1 MNAKHKKTKLILRI
15 IGFSLIGIGGILS
28 IYGIVNFMEAFNHP
42 SFEEPGATNIF
53 FISLGSSM
61 VIGGIFLTIISFLSE
76 VGKYVSKESINIQK
90 DYLSEAGDIHK
101 DYVKNLS
108 QGVKEGFS
116 GKNTKKCPNCGNE
129 IPSNSKFCNNC
140 GAKLNKVCPSC
151 GSENESDANYCFK
164 CGQKLDN

>member
-1 MNAKHKKTKLILRI
+1 MISNN
-15 IGFSLIGIGGILS
+15 SLAQGAYYALD
-28 IYGIVNFMEAFNHP
+28 NDDDTTFM
-42 SFEEPGATNIF
+42 
-53 FISLGSSM
+53 
-61 VIGGIFLTIISFLSE
+61 
-76 VGKYVSKESINIQK
+76 
-90 DYLSEAGDIHK
+90 
-101 DYVKNLS
+101 

-116 GKNTKKCPNCGNE
+116 GKNTKKCPTCGNE

>member
-1 MNAKHKKTKLILRI
+1 MNAKQKKIKLILRI

-76 VGKYVSKESINIQK
+76 VGKYVSKETINIQK
-90 DYLSEAGDIHK
+90 DYLSEADDIHK

-108 QGVKEGFS
+108 QGFKEGFS
-116 GKNTKKCPNCGNE
+116 GKNKKKCPNCGNE
-129 IPSNSKFCNNC
+129 IPSNSHLCNKC
-140 GAKLNKVCPSC
+140 GAKRKKVCTAC
-151 GSENESDANYCFK
+151 GSEKEGDANYCFK
-164 CGQKLDN
+164 CGQKLE